1 MLTLED
7 VAKGYLNQLIHR
19 SLVQVVKFLIL
30 LTKLELVESITI
42 HMLLEVI
49 LSKSEE
55 LDFHLVSIQNCL
67 SFGHML
73 HEVILSKSK
82 KLDFHL
88 VSIQTCLS
96 FGRIAQRLS
105 IQNNVNS

>member
-7 VAKGYLNQLIHR
+7 VAKGYLNKLIHR

-42 HMLLEVI
+42 HMLREVI

-67 SFGHML
+67 SFG
-73 HEVILSKSK
+73 
-82 KLDFHL
+82 
-88 VSIQTCLS
+88 
-96 FGRIAQRLS
+96 RIAQRLS

>member
-42 HMLLEVI
+42 HMLREVI

-67 SFGHML
+67 SFG
-73 HEVILSKSK
+73 
-82 KLDFHL
+82 
-88 VSIQTCLS
+88 
-96 FGRIAQRLS
+96 RIAQHLS